1 MSTVGDSEQSMIHDT
16 ASPATHRFHDQK
28 NTLETPLPR
37 TQRINI
43 SNENNRATSEISRHT
58 PRTHGHISKTGDKI
72 KTKRKK
78 NQLKNQQRKKYVT
91 GIN

>member
-78 NQLKNQQRKKYVT
+78 KSVEKPTTKKIRD
-91 GIN
+91 GH